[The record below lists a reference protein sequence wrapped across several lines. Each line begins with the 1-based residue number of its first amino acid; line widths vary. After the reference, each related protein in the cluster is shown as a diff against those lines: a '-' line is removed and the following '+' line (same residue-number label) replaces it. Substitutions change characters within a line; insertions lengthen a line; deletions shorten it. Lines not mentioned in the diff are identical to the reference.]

1 MKRLCGCNSKAK
13 TNSKEVNGRRQRVST
28 RTSDFRT
35 AQKIYAKAQI
45 EAALGRWSLNQPG
58 VSMTFGQIAQRYM
71 AEHPLE
77 VYFSVGMGH
86 FGFVFVWD
94 LFSHGEWLSGIFTC
108 RLRFLFPL
116 LSQKRVTTASIIS
129 PATKP
134 STAPRRVA
142 QNQPQPKVI
151 PVSFISVPLF
161 SKQNRRDVTID

>member
-1 MKRLCGCNSKAK
+1 LILFSNLEDPAELRQIPARQIMKLQI
-13 TNSKEVNGRRQRVST
+13 KEGR
-28 RTSDFRT
+28 
-35 AQKIYAKAQI
+35 
-45 EAALGRWSLNQPG
+45 PG
-58 VSMTFGQIAQRYM
+58 LSGA
-71 AEHPLE
+71 LE

-94 LFSHGEWLSGIFTC
+94 LFSHGEWLSGIFTG

-116 LSQKRVTTASIIS
+116 LAQKLVTMASIIS

-161 SKQNRRDVTID
+161 